1 MSESG
6 ENAQSTESVGLDSG
20 ELSERLRGVRGRFGE
35 FRGRL

>member
-6 ENAQSTESVGLDSG
+6 ENAQDAQQGAVDPG

>member
-6 ENAQSTESVGLDSG
+6 ENAQQASQPGLDPG